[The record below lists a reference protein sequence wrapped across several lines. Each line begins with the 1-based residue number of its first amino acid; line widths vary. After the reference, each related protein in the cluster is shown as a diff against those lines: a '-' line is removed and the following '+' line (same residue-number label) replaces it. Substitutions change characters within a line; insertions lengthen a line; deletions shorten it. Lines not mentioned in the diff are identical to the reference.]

1 MKLTPRALPLAL
13 GLAAA
18 LALAPAGFA
27 ADEAPAPDAEIPESA
42 APATP
47 EAAPATPAPSILD
60 DAISTSGS
68 LGDCWVQCATIDPYW
83 IYGVTYEY
91 CCGQGHSCPDGS
103 TGWARGFYPYVG
115 TAVRCAL

>member
-1 MKLTPRALPLAL
+1 MKATLRALTFTLC
-13 GLAAA
+13 LAAA
-18 LALAPAGFA
+18 LALAPAAFA
-27 ADEAPAPDAEIPESA
+27 ADEAPAPPAQEEI
-42 APATP
+42 
-47 EAAPATPAPSILD
+47 PATPAPLILD

-83 IYGVTYEY
+83 IYGVSYEY